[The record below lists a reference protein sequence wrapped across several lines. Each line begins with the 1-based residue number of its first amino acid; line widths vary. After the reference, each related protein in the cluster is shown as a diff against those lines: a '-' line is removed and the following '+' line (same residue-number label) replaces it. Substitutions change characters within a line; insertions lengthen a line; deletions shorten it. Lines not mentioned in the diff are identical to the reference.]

1 MRGDIL
7 ALKWYMSRE
16 QCLPSCQSSF
26 SGRTRASDLRQGD
39 PLTFLE
45 RPVALI
51 PRPRSVKEE
60 CLERLIFFGAPSLTR
75 ALDNHVE
82 HHQHE
87 RDHQSCENLIPS
99 HR

>member
-1 MRGDIL
+1 MF
-7 ALKWYMSRE
+7 AE
-16 QCLPSCQSSF
+16 LPELLL
-26 SGRTRASDLRQGD
+26 RSDEGHRHLRQDD

-75 ALDNHVE
+75 ALDNYVE